1 MINREDKI
9 KLFVNEINDIK
20 DNNLRAFATELIA
33 SAPDYFFTVAASS
46 SGKYHPPFDL
56 GEGGL
61 VRHTRFVVF
70 IAESVAMSYCYNDR
84 DTDMLI
90 VAALAHDIQ
99 KQGSGDGK
107 HTVWEHPEL
116 AMEYVWKIYDEHKF
130 DIPKKDIEII
140 ANAVHSHMGKWGNNP
155 SFLRGNKPLPMPKT
169 EFEKALQVADY
180 IASRREITDFAF
192 RETEVVTLP
201 LEPKGKPASDMS
213 LMELE
218 MYEMPFGKHKGKTL
232 KEIKPT
238 GYLDWMIKQTDF
250 NNKETQEIVRAY
262 FDKLRE
268 FTTSDG
274 KQKVLEE
281 NKEYLSAEK
290 FINNIPKEETNL
302 SEEEVDD
309 LPF

>member
-1 MINREDKI
+1 MNREDKI
-9 KLFVNEINDIK
+9 KLFINEINDIK
-20 DNNLRAFATELIA
+20 DSNLRAFATELIA
-33 SAPDYFFTVAASS
+33 SAPDYFFIVPASS

-61 VRHTRFVVF
+61 VRHTRCVAF
-70 IAESVAMSYCYNDR
+70 IAKSVAESYCYNDR

-116 AMEYVWKIYDEHKF
+116 AMNYVWDIYESNKF
-130 DIPKKDIEII
+130 DIPKGDIEKI

-155 SFLRGNKPLPMPKT
+155 SFLKGNKPLPMPKT
-169 EFEKALQVADY
+169 EFEMALQVSDY
-180 IASRREITDFAF
+180 IASRKEITEFAF
-192 RETEVVTLP
+192 RETEVVDLP
-201 LEPKGKPASDMS
+201 TAPKSKPASEMS

-232 KEIKPT
+232 KEVKPT
-238 GYLDWMIKQTDF
+238 GYLDWMVKQTDF
-250 NNKETQEIVRAY
+250 NNKETQEIVKAY
-262 FDKLRE
+262 FDKLKSLG
-268 FTTSDG
+268 TNNSAA
-274 KQKVLEE
+274 QEE
-281 NKEYLSAEK
+281 KKTLSAEEFIKSIPEEK
-290 FINNIPKEETNL
+290 FTFSKEEMDN
-302 SEEEVDD
+302 